1 MLSLVGGRG
10 MQLDT
15 LLRRLYGG
23 PRDVARFETLK
34 GDASSRRYHRIALAP
49 GVLPMRLIVMELPED
64 ALRSDEATAGAP
76 PSELPFLNVRRHL
89 AAAGIRVPEV
99 YLDAVADGAVLLEDL
114 GDETLA
120 RRIGAV
126 GAAGMPPWYEAAA
139 DLLARLHAAMWP
151 VPEGCEAAH
160 REFDFELLR
169 WELDHY
175 REWGLEALLGPLD
188 STLRGRLDAAF
199 DALAAEIAE
208 LPRGFVH
215 RDYQS
220 RNLMVTA
227 DAPSPESLVVIDFQD
242 ALLGPRVYDLVA
254 LLNDSYVDV
263 PFDLQRRAVARYAD
277 RRGLDATE
285 LAREFDL
292 VTVQR
297 KLKDGGRF
305 VFIDRVKGNPS
316 FLPFVDVSF
325 GRVRAALGRLD
336 GHEALKGALAE
347 ADPPRFG

>member
-1 MLSLVGGRG
+1 

-15 LLRRLYGG
+15 LLLRLYGR
-23 PRDVARFETLK
+23 PKTVARFETLK
-34 GDASSRRYHRIALAP
+34 GDASSRRYHRVVLEPGALP
-49 GVLPMRLIVMELPED
+49 ERLIVMELPED

-76 PSELPFLNVRRHL
+76 PAELPFLNVRRHL

-114 GDETLA
+114 GDETFA
-120 RRIGAV
+120 RRIQAV
-126 GAAGMPPWYEAAA
+126 GPGGMEAWYGAAV
-139 DLLARLHAAMWP
+139 DLLATLHGAMWP
-151 VPEGCEAAH
+151 VPAGCEAAR
-160 REFDFELLR
+160 REFDVALLR

-175 REWGLEALLGPLD
+175 REWGSEALLGPLD
-188 STLRGRLDAAF
+188 PGRRARLDAAF

-220 RNLMVTA
+220 RNLMVTG
-227 DAPSPESLVVIDFQD
+227 DAAHPTSLVVIDFQD
-242 ALLGPRVYDLVA
+242 ALEGPRVYDLVA

-263 PFDLQRRAVARYAD
+263 PFELQRRIIARYAD
-277 RRGLDATE
+277 RRGLDAAA

-336 GHEALKGALAE
+336 GHAALKDALAE
-347 ADPPRFG
+347 ADPRRFG

>member
-1 MLSLVGGRG
+1 
-10 MQLDT
+10 MQLDA
-15 LLRRLYGG
+15 LLLRLYGE
-23 PRDVARFETLK
+23 PKTAARFETLK
-34 GDASSRRYHRIALAP
+34 GDASSRRYHRVVLEP
-49 GVLPMRLIVMELPED
+49 GARPARLIVMELPED
-64 ALRSDEATAGAP
+64 ALRSDEAISGAP
-76 PSELPFLNVRRHL
+76 PAELPFLNVCRHL
-89 AAAGIRVPEV
+89 AAANIRVPEV

-114 GDETLA
+114 GDETFA
-120 RRIGAV
+120 RRIHAV
-126 GAAGMPPWYEAAA
+126 GRDGMAAWYGAAA
-139 DLLARLHAAMWP
+139 DLLATLHDAMWP
-151 VPEGCEAAH
+151 VPAGCEAAH
-160 REFDFELLR
+160 RQFDVALLR

-175 REWGLEALLGPLD
+175 REWGAEALLGPLD
-188 STLRGRLDAAF
+188 PGKRARLDAAF
-199 DALAAEIAE
+199 DALAVEIAE

-227 DAPSPESLVVIDFQD
+227 EAPLPSSLVVIDFQD
-242 ALLGPRVYDLVA
+242 ALEGPRVYDLVA

-263 PFDLQRRAVARYAD
+263 PFELQRRIIARYAE
-277 RRGLDATE
+277 RRGLDAAA

-305 VFIDRVKGNPS
+305 VFIDRVRKNPS

-336 GHEALKGALAE
+336 GHAALKAALAA